1 MPAPK
6 LLKKMTYSDGRKN
19 HKGFAYNARV
29 LGATPPYSAEDVQRV
44 RDFINKPRTTTG
56 ASAPN
61 DAFLNDYP
69 PVPGFED
76 VNVNLI
82 RENAKGKNAFLPD
95 EIVAEERLKAQRLK
109 AQQQAQ
115 QAQQQAQQPKP
126 QAPRPNAPTPQE
138 LNGRVRGFVS
148 GNPELNN
155 PNQVMLPNG
164 KVVSRPNPDLTIE
177 QAQQMVQDALVNKV
191 RPDTYAANL
200 AFGQILTKQEQID
213 AQNAMRQAAIDAM
226 TRSGIFDR
234 MPTLSQDI
242 LRRAAGTTAEVNIAI
257 NQGQRPAPTPTPTP
271 APSPSQPSQPRPAP
285 APAPSP
291 SPSPTGKPGTLYTG
305 KNTDAMK
312 EAHRNKGYD
321 SGKIGAAKARSN
333 GDVNTFRAELGKE
346 GFSPSQTN
354 DIVNIHTV
362 K

>member
-1 MPAPK
+1 
-6 LLKKMTYSDGRKN
+6 
-19 HKGFAYNARV
+19 
-29 LGATPPYSAEDVQRV
+29 
-44 RDFINKPRTTTG
+44 
-56 ASAPN
+56 
-61 DAFLNDYP
+61 
-69 PVPGFED
+69 
-76 VNVNLI
+76 
-82 RENAKGKNAFLPD
+82 
-95 EIVAEERLKAQRLK
+95 
-109 AQQQAQ
+109 
-115 QAQQQAQQPKP
+115 
-126 QAPRPNAPTPQE
+126 
-138 LNGRVRGFVS
+138 VRGFVS

-257 NQGQRPAPTPTPTP
+257 NQGQRPTPAPAPTP
-271 APSPSQPSQPRPAP
+271 APSPSQPSQPRP

-333 GDVNTFRAELGKE
+333 GDVNTFKAELGKE